1 MFIRKCILLFIF
13 VLSIHYTEAQD
24 VSNDIVQYIQ
34 SGNTKELAKYFNK
47 RIDVTINQTGNNY
60 SSDQAELIIKNFL
73 GTMPNKDF
81 VILQKGSTEYNTR
94 FIVGT
99 LKSKNEKYKTYIL
112 LKPFQK
118 VLLIQDIR
126 FEKE

>member
-24 VSNDIVQYIQ
+24 VTNDIVQYIQ

-73 GTMPNKDF
+73 SAIPNKEF
-81 VILQKGSTEYNTR
+81 TILQKGSTEYNTR
-94 FIVGT
+94 FIVGI

-118 VLLIQDIR
+118 ILFIQDIR

>member
-1 MFIRKCILLFIF
+1 MFLRKYILLFIF

-73 GTMPNKDF
+73 SAIPNKEF
-81 VILQKGSTEYNTR
+81 TILQKGSTEYNTR
-94 FIVGT
+94 FIVGV

-118 VLLIQDIR
+118 ILYIQDIR

>member
-13 VLSIHYTEAQD
+13 VSSIHYTEAQD

-73 GTMPNKDF
+73 SAIPNKEF
-81 VILQKGSTEYNTR
+81 TILQKGSTEYNTR
-94 FIVGT
+94 FIVGV

-118 VLLIQDIR
+118 ILYIQDIR

>member
-47 RIDVTINQTGNNY
+47 RIEVTINQTGNNY

-73 GTMPNKDF
+73 SAIPNKEF
-81 VILQKGSTEYNTR
+81 TILQKGSTEYNTR
-94 FIVGT
+94 FIVGV

-118 VLLIQDIR
+118 ILYIQDIR

>member
-1 MFIRKCILLFIF
+1 
-13 VLSIHYTEAQD
+13 
-24 VSNDIVQYIQ
+24 
-34 SGNTKELAKYFNK
+34 
-47 RIDVTINQTGNNY
+47 
-60 SSDQAELIIKNFL
+60 
-73 GTMPNKDF
+73 PNKDF

>member
-13 VLSIHYTEAQD
+13 VLSIHYTNAQD
-24 VSNDIVQYIQ
+24 ISNDIVQYIQ

-73 GTMPNKDF
+73 SAIPNKEF
-81 VILQKGSTEYNTR
+81 TILQKGSTEYNTR
-94 FIVGT
+94 FIVGV

-118 VLLIQDIR
+118 ILYIQDIR

>member
-13 VLSIHYTEAQD
+13 VLSIHYTNAQD
-24 VSNDIVQYIQ
+24 ISNDIVQYIQ

>member
-1 MFIRKCILLFIF
+1 MFLRKYILLFIF
-13 VLSIHYTEAQD
+13 VLSIHYTNAQD
-24 VSNDIVQYIQ
+24 ISNDIVQYIQ

>member
-1 MFIRKCILLFIF
+1 MFIRKSILLFIF

-73 GTMPNKDF
+73 SAIPNKEF
-81 VILQKGSTEYNTR
+81 TILQKGSTEYNTR
-94 FIVGT
+94 FIVGV

-118 VLLIQDIR
+118 ILYIQDIR

>member
-73 GTMPNKDF
+73 SAIPNKEF
-81 VILQKGSTEYNTR
+81 TILQKGSTEYNTR
-94 FIVGT
+94 FIVGV

-118 VLLIQDIR
+118 ILYIQDIR

>member
-1 MFIRKCILLFIF
+1 MLFIF

-73 GTMPNKDF
+73 SAIPNKEF
-81 VILQKGSTEYNTR
+81 TILQKGSTEYNTR
-94 FIVGT
+94 FIVGV

-118 VLLIQDIR
+118 ILYIQDIR